1 MSDEEDSDYGAPAYS
16 PLSANSPLSDI
27 SGRLWHDT
35 ASLDDISG
43 IDEDLVLDNED
54 SSTAQEMQLSPDIE
68 ESSALEVQQFANDEG
83 SSATQELQQPPGTD
97 DASQGFCYIWL
108 QNRRRQRRQKC

>member
-68 ESSALEVQQFANDEG
+68 ESSALEVQQFANDG
-83 SSATQELQQPPGTD
+83 PLLLKNCNSPLVLMMLLKDSAMATK
-97 DASQGFCYIWL
+97 S
-108 QNRRRQRRQKC
+108 